1 MDEIISAEVT
11 NHLQITARLR
21 GIAFKISHL
30 GGVISSASRW
40 ACDTG
45 IANEEREGVV
55 VQLLLFSD

>member
-30 GGVISSASRW
+30 GGVISSASR
-40 ACDTG
+40 
-45 IANEEREGVV
+45 
-55 VQLLLFSD
+55 